1 MRFARVDRNAGR
13 VDGLRRMKHLSLIAG
28 QRPALALLTWF
39 SVTGCAESF
48 KVRNEAVPPE
58 LERQLHAQAAPL
70 SETKVVKGGL
80 TVRSRSVPPPEGVL
94 KVPMYYENG
103 IPHIKVSLNGRKP
116 KKFMLDTGATYSVFD
131 AEQAVEY
138 GMKTIPQVRPQMS
151 GVLGREPGMAAL
163 ISTVQI
169 GSWRLEN
176 LPCIIRMQRTTA
188 GSGILKEQFGVS
200 VLGVHLAANH
210 CKYLTLDFLKGDVE
224 FGFSASFPG
233 QRRKHM
239 HKAPLSMNLGVPTTT
254 LKYRRFTWEAVV
266 DSGSVFGVQLD
277 QNTASVLG
285 YKNGGWHV
293 GGEYLIT
300 GVGGAQSPKE
310 AGVRVLE
317 VPALGLFGSFYPF
330 AEIDVMPGPSRL
342 GTYLLEDYRVTL
354 DFEHKTLWVEWG

>member
-1 MRFARVDRNAGR
+1 MD
-13 VDGLRRMKHLSLIAG
+13 DLRPMIRLLF
-28 QRPALALLTWF
+28 ALAVSAVLVVGLP
-39 SVTGCAESF
+39 GCAESF
-48 KVRNEAVPPE
+48 KVRNEAVPQE
-58 LERQLHAQAAPL
+58 LEQKLHAQAVKP
-70 SETKVVKGGL
+70 SEVTVAKGAL
-80 TVRSRSVPPPEGVL
+80 TVRTRSVPPPEGVL

-103 IPHIKVSLNGRKP
+103 IPHIKVSLNGHKP

-169 GSWRLEN
+169 GTWRLEK

-188 GSGILKEQFGVS
+188 GSGILKEKFGVS
-200 VLGVHLAANH
+200 VLGVHLAAGH
-210 CKYLTLDFLKGDVE
+210 CKYLTLDFLTGDVE
-224 FGFSASFPG
+224 FGFSQSFPG
-233 QRRKHM
+233 PRRKHV
-239 HKAPLSMNLGVPTTT
+239 HKATMSMTNGVPTTI
-254 LKYRRFTWEAVV
+254 LKYRKFAWEAVV

-277 QNTASVLG
+277 QHTASMLG
-285 YKNGGWHV
+285 YKDGGWHV
-293 GGEYLIT
+293 GGDYLIT

-317 VPALGLFGSFYPF
+317 VPALGLFGSYYPF
-330 AEIDVMPGPSRL
+330 AEMDVMPGPSRL

-354 DFEHKTLWVEWG
+354 DFEHKILWVEWG